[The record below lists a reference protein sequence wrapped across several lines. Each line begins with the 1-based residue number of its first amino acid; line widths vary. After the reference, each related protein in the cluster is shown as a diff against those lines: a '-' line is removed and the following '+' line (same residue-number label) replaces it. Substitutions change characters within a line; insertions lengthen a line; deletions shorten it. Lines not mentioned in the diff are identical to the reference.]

1 MVMPNK
7 FPMTWGWLWLE
18 LLCTRVDPHKSCSS
32 RRTYPKHVLPSMT
45 SKPDRYSPPWF
56 WKNSKISKK
65 FLKNKNLKNFFSYKP
80 NLDMYYI
87 THLESHGTSKYVMQI
102 ADCAR
107 KKEWS
112 KEQGGKT
119 FFQRRRQIFFWLIR
133 KICCVPKKDFLRKC

>member
-1 MVMPNK
+1 
-7 FPMTWGWLWLE
+7 MTWGRPWLE
-18 LLCTRVDPHKSCSS
+18 SLCTRVGPHKSCFS
-32 RRTYPKHVLPSMT
+32 RQPHPKHVLPPMT

-56 WKNSKISKK
+56 SKIQISKK
-65 FLKNKNLKNFFSYKP
+65 ILKNKNLKNFFSYKP
-80 NLDMYYI
+80 NLDMSYI

-133 KICCVPKKDFLRKC
+133 KNCSLPKKYFLGKC